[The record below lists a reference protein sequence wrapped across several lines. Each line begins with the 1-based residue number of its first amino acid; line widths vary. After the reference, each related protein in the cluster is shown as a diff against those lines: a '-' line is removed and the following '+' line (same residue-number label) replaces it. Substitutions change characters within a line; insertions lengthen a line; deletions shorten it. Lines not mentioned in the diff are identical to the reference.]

1 MGQTHTVW
9 VSPHS
14 MSPISSV
21 TAARGPIWRWS
32 TRALRY
38 LVAGLLL
45 VWSVL
50 LAAWLTLYWVIL
62 PHIDEWRPRVE
73 QLASRSLGVAVKIGS
88 IRMRTAGWVP
98 AAELHEVVLLDAQ
111 GREALRLPR
120 LAAALSVPA
129 LLALEFRFEQ
139 LLIEQA
145 SLEIRRDVQGRIRVA
160 GLELEGSLGGDS
172 AGTADWFFRQHEF
185 VIRGA
190 TLTWVDEQRQAPPLA
205 LTDATLVVRNGLRSH
220 EMRVDATPPAAW
232 GDRFSLRARLNQP
245 LMARAG
251 DWRRWRGTLHA
262 DLPHADVALLRQYI
276 DLPFELREGRGAL
289 RAWVEVADGRPG
301 AATVDLAL
309 RDVTLQL
316 AAGAAPLGFARISAR
331 LDGEQTGGRARLSA
345 RQLSFATTDGLVWP
359 ESSLDAS
366 WRLAAPVA
374 LPGAGEPEVIAGEF
388 SADRL
393 DLSSMASVAARLPVG
408 ERVRKLLAEL
418 SPRGT
423 VHDLAARWD
432 GPLDAPRQY
441 QVRARMK
448 GLAIAAAPAAAGV
461 GRPGWTHADIDLHAS
476 ELGGDARLAL
486 SNGVLELPGVFD
498 KPVVPL
504 RRFDA
509 QLTWRI
515 GAQRPNGAPIEL
527 RVKEAR
533 FENDDAQGE
542 LALSWHTGDGAGH
555 GRAGRFPGMLD
566 LQGTLSRG
574 AAASV
579 ARYLPTGV
587 PRKTRDYVQA
597 AVRSGTLSAV
607 NLRIKGDLWDFPF
620 HGPQAARDSEFRIAG
635 QVKDLALAYIPSK
648 AAGPAGESAWESPWP
663 AIRDAE
669 ADLAFDRGGMIIR
682 NGQGRIFGVELRGIQ
697 GGVGDF
703 LQQPV
708 LEIEGQGRGPLADFT
723 RFVNATPVGQW
734 IGGAL
739 AQAGTDGV
747 ADLRL
752 ALNLPLTQ
760 LAQSTLRGSVQ
771 LGGNEIRLAPDTPL
785 LSSARGRIDFTHKS
799 LQVVGASARVLG
811 GEATFEGGTQ
821 ADGSLRFSGQGS
833 CSAEGL
839 RKAAELGPIARIAT
853 VLQGQSTYRVQLGH
867 SRGITELDVTSPLT
881 GMAINLPPPLA
892 KSAESALALHYST
905 TLQPEADAAAPPRDQ
920 LRIDLGSVVHA
931 LYEREHGS
939 QGPRV
944 LRGALGVNT
953 AAPAPVPG
961 GQASIEAGTLNVDAW
976 QAALARLLPADAAG
990 GEPGYMPRVVSLR
1003 AQELVAGARR
1013 VTRLKMDLNHW
1024 SRDGD
1029 QGWRANL
1036 DADQLAGL
1044 IEYRQPR
1051 SAASAGR
1058 VFARLSRLSLP
1069 PADADSVEQLLEQA
1083 PTSVPALDIVVDDF
1097 ELRGKKLGHLEIEA
1111 VNRAGVAGDSSRE
1124 WRLNRLAIRTPE
1136 AALTASGQWAA
1147 VGPAARRRMSLD
1159 FQLNLEDSGA
1169 FLERL
1174 GYGEALRG
1182 GKGSLQGQLGWSG
1195 SPLALDLRSLDGAMH
1210 LSLDEGQFLRAD
1222 AGAARLLGVLSL
1234 QALPRRLMLDFR
1246 DVFEDGFAFDQVSG
1260 DVRLAAGVAST
1271 GNLRMRGLQAA
1282 VLMEGRADIARETQ
1296 DLRVLVIPE
1305 INAGT
1310 ASLAYAAINPALG
1323 LGTFVA
1329 QWLLRR
1335 PLIAAST
1342 REFRVTGS
1350 WADPKIEP
1358 VERSAGDAAPD
1369 VEARPAAAASA
1380 PSRTQ

>member
-1 MGQTHTVW
+1 M
-9 VSPHS
+9 
-14 MSPISSV
+14 
-21 TAARGPIWRWS
+21 WRWS

-45 VWSVL
+45 VWCVL

-62 PHIDEWRPRVE
+62 PHIDEWRPRIE
-73 QLASRSLGVAVKIGS
+73 QLASRSLGVPVTIGS
-88 IRMRTAGWVP
+88 IRMRTASWVP
-98 AAELHEVVLLDAQ
+98 AAELHDVVLLDPQ

-120 LAAALSVPA
+120 LSAALSVPA
-129 LLALEFRFEQ
+129 LLALQFRFEQ
-139 LLIEQA
+139 LLIEEA
-145 SLEIRRDVQGRIRVA
+145 SLEIRRDPQGRIRVA

-245 LMARAG
+245 LMAHAG
-251 DWRRWRGTLHA
+251 EWRRWRGTLHA

-301 AATVDLAL
+301 AATVDVAL

-331 LDGEQTGGRARLSA
+331 LDGEQTDGRARLSA

-366 WRLAAPVA
+366 WRVAARS
-374 LPGAGEPEVIAGEF
+374 GGGESEVISGEF

-461 GRPGWTHADIDLHAS
+461 GRPGWTNADIDLHAS

-486 SNGVLELPGVFD
+486 SNGVLELPGIFD

-515 GAQRPNGAPIEL
+515 GAHRPNGAPIEL

-620 HGPQAARDSEFRIAG
+620 HGPHAARDSEFRIAG
-635 QVKDLALAYIPSK
+635 QIKDLALAYIPSK

-669 ADLAFDRGGMIIR
+669 ADLAFDRGGMTIR

-697 GGVGDF
+697 GGVRDL
-703 LQQPV
+703 LQQPT
-708 LEIEGQGRGPLADFT
+708 LELEGQGRGPLADLT
-723 RFVNATPVGQW
+723 RFVNTTPVGHW
-734 IGGAL
+734 IGGVL
-739 AQAGTDGV
+739 AQSSADGM

-752 ALNLPLTQ
+752 ALSLPLTQ
-760 LAQSTLRGSVQ
+760 LAQSTVKGSVQ
-771 LGGNEIRLAPDTPL
+771 LGGNEIRVLPGSPL
-785 LSSARGRIDFTHKS
+785 LASARGRIDFTHKG
-799 LQVVGASARVLG
+799 LQIVGASVRAFG

-821 ADGSLRFSGQGS
+821 PDGSLRFSGQGS

-839 RKAAELGPIARIAT
+839 RKATELGLLARVAT
-853 VLQGQSTYRVQLGH
+853 VLQGQSAYRMQLGIVN
-867 SRGITELDVTSPLT
+867 GIAEFEVTSPLS
-881 GMAINLPPPLA
+881 GMAINLPSPLNKA
-892 KSAESALALHYST
+892 AESTLALRYST
-905 TLQPEADAAAPPRDQ
+905 ALQPEAPAPGLARDQ
-920 LRIDLGSVVHA
+920 LRFDLGSVVHA
-931 LYEREHGS
+931 AYEREHGTD
-939 QGPRV
+939 GPRV
-944 LRGALGVNT
+944 LRGALGINA

-961 GQASIEAGTLNVDAW
+961 GQASIEVGTLNVDAW
-976 QAALARLLPADAAG
+976 QSALARLFPAGAASTDA
-990 GEPGYMPRVVSLR
+990 GYMPRSVKLR

-1013 VTRLKMDLNHW
+1013 VTRLNMDLNHW

-1029 QGWRANL
+1029 EGWRANL
-1036 DADQLAGL
+1036 NADQLAGL
-1044 IEYRQPR
+1044 IEYREPR
-1051 SAASAGR
+1051 SAAGAGR
-1058 VFARLSRLSLP
+1058 VFARLSRLTLP
-1069 PADADSVEQLLEQA
+1069 PADAAGVEQLLDQA
-1083 PTSVPALDIVVDDF
+1083 PATVPALDIVVDDF
-1097 ELRGKKLGHLEIEA
+1097 ELRGKKLGRLEIEA
-1111 VNRAGVAGDSSRE
+1111 VNRGTAAGDSTRE

-1182 GKGSLQGQLGWSG
+1182 GKGSLQGQLAWSG

-1246 DVFEDGFAFDQVSG
+1246 DVFEEGFAFDQVSG

-1282 VLMEGRADIARETQ
+1282 VLMEGRADIGRETQ

-1358 VERSAGDAAPD
+1358 VERSAGDAAPGVD
-1369 VEARPAAAASA
+1369 ARPAAAASA